1 MNDYGNQINN
11 FVKSIYLRIREI
23 KYGETFVLEKDL
35 YPGDYIIDIAKHI
48 IDKTKKEFK
57 NYDQSFDII
66 RLHSLD
72 YSLKEIKKDLKELGI
87 SHDIYISE
95 NELVKKKLVEK
106 SVEN

>member
-1 MNDYGNQINN
+1 M
-11 FVKSIYLRIREI
+11 VKSF
-23 KYGETFVLEKDL
+23 KLEKDL

-57 NYDQSFDII
+57 NYNQSYDII

-87 SHDIYISE
+87 SHDIFISE
-95 NELVKKKLVEK
+95 NELVKR
-106 SVEN
+106 N